1 MNHTPKHINI
11 HTLRRTQTIFLSCY
25 FFFQGSVTCIVI
37 VSVCV
42 MIYCVEFCLTPDN
55 FQTLLGGQSAVAD
68 VQWHL
73 DTSNQYLKSL
83 AKQLTAQLQRL
94 KHLCDHEVA
103 VLTDVYFTTINM
115 QVGESVFLH
124 SLL

>member
-1 MNHTPKHINI
+1 
-11 HTLRRTQTIFLSCY
+11 
-25 FFFQGSVTCIVI
+25 
-37 VSVCV
+37 